1 MPYVIRKLPKKDE
14 YKVYNKE
21 TKVVHSKHTTLANA
35 KAQVRLLESKMNGE
49 GVAGNNFR
57 RNPDSPNAPVP
68 LPIVGNILLNLPAY
82 FIQKMADKKTKDGMK
97 PYWKLV
103 SPTTAVRNL
112 STRKRQN
119 SLQIITGNK
128 DEIPSLEYKENL
140 QYPRMSYFSPKDQA
154 KIKELFS
161 NMLDVSG
168 EFKNYTQKN
177 KTRGLPEILPKNVA
191 YHTERGSS
199 KIKKVEFN
207 TAGERLR
214 NIVKGRQAPA
224 SAPAAARAEPE
235 PAGGGG
241 RQQGFSLIN
250 PEDLPQRPRPRA
262 KTPTPRAKTPTPRA
276 RTPTPRA
283 RTPAQAQQDFG
294 LMTPEDDYAPITP
307 FTPFTPF
314 SGRGILDDIKNAGI
328 KTYDKSKEFINK
340 VINPSSAVP
349 PTLKAIKNEF
359 GEENI
364 NSISVCRSPV
374 PSTITTAMN
383 IVSLGGFNKVFGS
396 LPYDKLFHLYIVINT
411 NKGEF
416 LLEKNERIN
425 ASKSIPNP
433 QGLECRKVS
442 LSSPLLVNSLL
453 DNTERKMGSD
463 FLPYSPSQNNCQDF
477 ITAILEANNLM
488 TPELRS
494 FVKQNTDEIFK
505 QNPTLAKISRGLTD
519 LGASVNVIQQG
530 GKLEFNSVP
539 MKIKYNHNNMVV
551 FHHLIPQGEK
561 QVKHSLGMIGG
572 SIFDDI
578 GSAFRSIPEKAK
590 EVAKV
595 IQIPTSVDELK
606 SVAQTAQIPT
616 DVAGAKRYGK
626 LGLTY
631 GLPAFGSALG
641 GAAGTEAG
649 GPVGGVVGATLGG
662 VAGRLAAEQA
672 NKQIGDGLGRRK
684 RGRPR
689 KMSGGTA
696 MMMPDGTVHYV
707 NNFGMVDAKKLPK
720 LPMSGGGPL
729 SKLLDMS
736 FTPREAIRAAKS
748 VPALAREAVADV
760 KGAGLKRRG
769 RPKKMQG
776 KGWFDS
782 VLDTAFTPR
791 QAIQLAKKVPDL
803 AKEMGSDIEGAGLK
817 KRRGRPRKAMSGS
830 GIELPQ
836 PASVI
841 GDMAGT
847 GMMEDIVSKARSV
860 VGMGV
865 KGRPAKGS
873 PEMKARMAKLRSMKK
888 K

>member
-1 MPYVIRKLPKKDE
+1 MPKRQVVID
-14 YKVYNKE
+14 
-21 TKVVHSKHTTLANA
+21 
-35 KAQVRLLESKMNGE
+35 GE
-49 GVAGNNFR
+49 GVGGNNFR

-97 PYWKLV
+97 PHWKLV

-112 STRKRQN
+112 STRKKQN

-128 DEIPSLEYKENL
+128 DEVPSLEYKENL

-207 TAGERLR
+207 TSGERLR
-214 NIVKGRQAPA
+214 NMVKGKQAPA
-224 SAPAAARAEPE
+224 PAPAPAPRSEPE

-262 KTPTPRAKTPTPRA
+262 RTPTPRAK
-276 RTPTPRA
+276 TPTPRA

-294 LMTPEDDYAPITP
+294 LMTPEDDYEAITP

-314 SGRGILDDIKNAGI
+314 SGRGIIDDIKRSGI
-328 KTYDKSKEFINK
+328 GAYDKSRQFINK
-340 VINPSSAVP
+340 VINPSSAFP
-349 PTLKAIKNEF
+349 PNLKAIKNEF

-364 NSISVCRSPV
+364 TGISVCRAPV

-411 NKGEF
+411 NKGDF

-425 ASKSIPNP
+425 ATKSIPNP
-433 QGLECRKVS
+433 QGLECRKIS

-453 DNTERKMGSD
+453 DNTERKMGSA

-488 TPELRS
+488 TSELRS

-505 QNPTLAKISRGLTD
+505 QNPTLAKISKGLTD

-530 GKLEFNSVP
+530 GKLEFNSIP
-539 MKIKYNHNNMVV
+539 MKIKYNDNNMVV

-572 SIFDDI
+572 GIFDDI
-578 GSAFRSIPEKAK
+578 RGAFQSIPEKAK
-590 EVAKV
+590 EVAQV
-595 IQIPTSVDELK
+595 IKIPTSVDEAK

-631 GLPAFGSALG
+631 GLPALGSALG
-641 GAAGTEAG
+641 GAVGTELG
-649 GPVGGVVGATLGG
+649 GPVGGVLGATLGG
-662 VAGRLAAEQA
+662 VGGRVGAEQA
-672 NKQIGDGLGRRK
+672 NKQIGEGIRRR

-689 KMSGGTA
+689 KMSGGSA
-696 MMMPDGTVHYV
+696 MVMPDGSIHYV
-707 NNFGMVDAKKLPK
+707 NNFGMIDAKKLSK

-729 SKLLDMS
+729 NKLLDIS
-736 FTPREAIRAAKS
+736 FTPRQAIRAAKS

-817 KRRGRPRKAMSGS
+817 KRRGRPRKMSGCGS
-830 GIELPQ
+830 ELPQ
-836 PASVI
+836 PSSVI

-847 GMMEDIVSKARSV
+847 GMMEDIVGKARSV
-860 VGMGV
+860 IGMGV

-873 PEMKARMAKLRSMKK
+873 QEMRDRMAKLRSLRKK

>member
-1 MPYVIRKLPKKDE
+1 MPKRQVVID
-14 YKVYNKE
+14 
-21 TKVVHSKHTTLANA
+21 
-35 KAQVRLLESKMNGE
+35 GE
-49 GVAGNNFR
+49 GVGGDNFR
-57 RNPDSPNAPVP
+57 RNSDSPNAPVP

-82 FIQKMADKKTKDGMK
+82 FIQKMQDKKTKDGMK
-97 PYWKLV
+97 PHWKLV

-128 DEIPSLEYKENL
+128 DELPSLEYKEQL

-168 EFKNYTQKN
+168 EFKNYAQKN

-199 KIKKVEFN
+199 KIKKIELN
-207 TAGERLR
+207 TSGERLR
-214 NIVKGRQAPA
+214 NMVKGKQAPA
-224 SAPAAARAEPE
+224 PAPRAEPE

-250 PEDLPQRPRPRA
+250 PEDLPQRARPSTPKA

-276 RTPTPRA
+276 RMPTPRA
-283 RTPAQAQQDFG
+283 RTPAPAQQDFG
-294 LMTPEDDYAPITP
+294 LMTPEDDYEAITP
-307 FTPFTPF
+307 FSPFTPF
-314 SGRGILDDIKNAGI
+314 SGRGIIDDIKNAGVATYN
-328 KTYDKSKEFINK
+328 KTKRIINK
-340 VINPSSAVP
+340 AINPSSAFP

-383 IVSLGGFNKVFGS
+383 VVSLGGFNKVFGS
-396 LPYDKLFHLYIVINT
+396 LPYDKLFHLYIVVNT
-411 NKGEF
+411 NKGAF

-425 ASKSIPNP
+425 ASKNIPNS

-453 DNTERKMGSD
+453 DNTERKMGSA

-477 ITAILEANNLM
+477 ITAVLEANNLI

-505 QNPTLAKISRGLTD
+505 QNPTLAKISKGLTD

-530 GKLEFNSVP
+530 GNLEFNSVP
-539 MKIKYNHNNMVV
+539 MKIKYNDNNMVV

-572 SIFDDI
+572 SILDDI
-578 GSAFRSIPEKAK
+578 KGAFRSIPQKAK
-590 EVAKV
+590 EVARVVKV
-595 IQIPTSVDELK
+595 PTSVDDLRNLAN
-606 SVAQTAQIPT
+606 VAQIPT
-616 DVAGAKRYGK
+616 DVSGVKRYGK

-641 GAAGTEAG
+641 GAAGTYAG
-649 GPVGGVVGATLGG
+649 GPFGGIAGATLGG
-662 VAGRLAAEQA
+662 VAGRLGAEQA
-672 NKQIGDGLGRRK
+672 NKQIGNGVGRK

-689 KMSGGTA
+689 KMSGSGPLSGLLDKPFTA
-696 MMMPDGTVHYV
+696 RQAIRGAKSLPSLAR
-707 NNFGMVDAKKLPK
+707 DAVADIR
-720 LPMSGGGPL
+720 GGGPL
-729 SKLLDMS
+729 SGLLDKPFTARQAIRGAKSLPALARGAIQDLKGAGLSELAMS
-736 FTPREAIRAAKS
+736 GLVGKKVPKVRGLTSGAMSGTGPLSGLLDKPMTARQIIRAAKS
-748 VPALAREAVADV
+748 VPALARESIQDI
-760 KGAGLKRRG
+760 KGAGVKRG
-769 RPKKMQG
+769 
-776 KGWFDS
+776 
-782 VLDTAFTPR
+782 
-791 QAIQLAKKVPDL
+791 
-803 AKEMGSDIEGAGLK
+803 
-817 KRRGRPRKAMSGS
+817 RGRPRKMSGCGS
-830 GIELPQ
+830 VVGEFPE
-836 PASVI
+836 PASVV
-841 GDMAGT
+841 GDVDGMVGT
-847 GMMEDIVSKARSV
+847 GA
-860 VGMGV
+860 

-873 PEMKARMAKLRSMKK
+873 QEMRDRMAKLRALKK